1 MLFRFTLE
9 TAAAPDQVFRAFT
22 DFSPR
27 RLEVWSKSLDPGK
40 YEVRELGDTW
50 ALVREGS
57 GGTKIWVLLRYEWEP
72 GVVRWSLV
80 DSDHCRAGRGEVR
93 IRPRDGGGSRVDVLI
108 HHTDPRGVRGTLIL
122 LLQRLLGPLL
132 FPRIWRSALDGLAV
146 RQEET
151 G

>member
-1 MLFRFTLE
+1 MFFRFGLE
-9 TAAAPDQVFRAFT
+9 TAATPDQVFRAFT
-22 DFSPR
+22 DFSAR
-27 RLEVWSKSLDPGK
+27 RLEVWSKTLDPGK

-57 GGTKIWVLLRYEWEP
+57 GGTKVWVLLRYDWEP

-80 DSDHCRAGRGEVR
+80 DSDHCGAGRGEVR
-93 IRPRDGGGSRVDVLI
+93 IIPRDGGGSRVDVLI
-108 HHTDPRGVRGTLIL
+108 DHTDPRGVRGTAIL

-132 FPRIWRSALDGLAV
+132 FPRTWRSALDRLAV
-146 RQEET
+146 HERRT